1 MMELSTND
9 FIAVFGEELQAQ
21 HYDEMQ
27 AARDAEMEQLSRK
40 ALGEESYAELYARAK
55 AKGIDIKDLAKSIGL
70 KSARGLRKGIKKGD
84 RFPNHPGAFDKM
96 CMLLDFDPS
105 KAGEVLGGIYEYDEH
120 EQRNSEAV
128 NAYLSTNGKLRRMR
142 AVYLKITDP
151 DIRAIADIAIDGL
164 WRQLNKM
171 ADSQG

>member
-1 MMELSTND
+1 MELSTDD
-9 FIAVFGEELQAQ
+9 FTAEFGEELQTR
-21 HYDEMQ
+21 HYDEIL
-27 AARDAEMEQLSRK
+27 AARDAEMESLSRK
-40 ALGEESYAELYARAK
+40 ALGEESYANLKKRAK
-55 AKGIDIKDLAKSIGL
+55 RKGLKPSTLAKRIDMTPEN
-70 KSARGLRKGIKKGD
+70 LRKEVKKGS
-84 RFPNHPGAFDKM
+84 RFPRKAGAFDAM
-96 CMLLDFDPS
+96 CRLLDFDPS

-151 DIRAIADIAIDGL
+151 DIRAVADIAIDGL
-164 WRQLNKM
+164 WRQLNEL